1 MRYINLNKGA
11 RAVVDDKDYDAL
23 SKFTWFLSDT
33 GYAVSTRWKD
43 NKAHRVR
50 MHREVYGKT
59 KAKYMDHIN
68 GNKLDNRRENLR
80 ECSNSENMRNRPAP
94 SNNTSGY
101 KGVFFCKQKGKYVAK
116 IKLNYKENHL
126 GTFSSKE
133 EAAVAYNEGA
143 KRLFGPF
150 AWVNPIKT
158 V

>member
-1 MRYINLNKGA
+1 MKEIPLTSGGYAI
-11 RAVVDDKDYDAL
+11 VDDADFPML
-23 SKFTWFLSDT
+23 SKFSWMNSN
-33 GYAVSTRWKD
+33 GYAVNVTQKD
-43 NKAHRVR
+43 NKRTRTR
-50 MHREVYGKT
+50 MHRLILGDRVK
-59 KAKYMDHIN
+59 KYTDHIN